1 MIFVETKNT
10 EVANLLAM
18 HLHDFQLNK
27 RTLPYI
33 ITTYR
38 EVLGH
43 VANGSYLKP
52 LININRRDD
61 AIKYGYNMYLKLCGL
76 SVKGMKTIGSP
87 MTKPKPVMVG
97 MAVIEQVIEY
107 SKKVELEN

>member
-1 MIFVETKNT
+1 MVFTETKNI
-10 EVANLLAM
+10 EVANLLAL
-18 HLHDFQLNK
+18 HLHDFDLNK

-38 EVLGH
+38 EVLGN

-76 SVKGMKTIGSP
+76 SVKGMKQIGSP
-87 MTKPKPVMVG
+87 MTKPKPVVVG
-97 MAVIEQVIEY
+97 QAVIEQVIEY
-107 SKKVELEN
+107 HKQKELQS